1 MLSTAYWITPDDVAV
16 YLFLENTS
24 HQRENEILWDLFE
37 NHKTHIPTEY
47 RSTYLQFKQSVMN
60 LLNIYE
66 LDAVS
71 YDEAA
76 LILMETEHT
85 ALYSEGESDCFDAY
99 FKLIWLQLMYSGITY
114 RKVKLRKLLRDFG
127 YKRRSEKLINC
138 IQQAMDNLNLKVY
151 LRDYIPCNIHNID
164 IDDMIIIRLVDQD
177 INT

>member
-1 MLSTAYWITPDDVAV
+1 MSHTAYWITPDDVAV

-37 NHKTHIPTEY
+37 NHKAHIPTEY
-47 RSTYLQFKQSVMN
+47 GSTYLQFKQSVMN

-85 ALYSEGESDCFDAY
+85 SLYSEEESDCFDLAAIEV
-99 FKLIWLQLMYSGITY
+99 FRHRIPESETEKAAAGFWLQK
-114 RKVKLRKLLRDFG
+114 KVGKTDKPHTAGNR
-127 YKRRSEKLINC
+127 
-138 IQQAMDNLNLKVY
+138 QAGAENVPARICAMQ
-151 LRDYIPCNIHNID
+151 H
-164 IDDMIIIRLVDQD
+164 
-177 INT
+177 

>member
-1 MLSTAYWITPDDVAV
+1 MSHTAYWITPDDVAV

-24 HQRENEILWDLFE
+24 HQRENEILWDVFE

-47 RSTYLQFKQSVMN
+47 GSTYLQFKQSVMN

-85 ALYSEGESDCFDAY
+85 SLYSEEESDCFDAY
-99 FKLIWLQLMYSGITY
+99 FKLIWLQLRYSGIAY

-127 YKRRSEKLINC
+127 YKRRSEKLTSR
-138 IQQAMDNLNLKVY
+138 IQQAIDKLELKTY
-151 LRDYIPCNIHNID
+151 LRGYVPCSID
-164 IDDMIIIRLVDQD
+164 AISLEDVIVIRLSEGSML
-177 INT
+177 

>member
-1 MLSTAYWITPDDVAV
+1 MSHTAYWITPDDVAV

-37 NHKTHIPTEY
+37 NHKAHIPTEY
-47 RSTYLQFKQSVMN
+47 GSTYLQFKQSVMN

-85 ALYSEGESDCFDAY
+85 SLYSEEESDCFDAY
-99 FKLIWLQLMYSGITY
+99 FKLIWLQLRYSGIAY
-114 RKVKLRKLLRDFG
+114 RKLTSR
-127 YKRRSEKLINC
+127 
-138 IQQAMDNLNLKVY
+138 IQQAIDNLELKTY
-151 LRDYIPCNIHNID
+151 LRGYVPCSID
-164 IDDMIIIRLVDQD
+164 AISLEDVIVIRLGEGSML
-177 INT
+177 

>member
-1 MLSTAYWITPDDVAV
+1 MSHTAYWITPDDVAV

-24 HQRENEILWDLFE
+24 HQRENEILWD
-37 NHKTHIPTEY
+37 
-47 RSTYLQFKQSVMN
+47 LQFKQSVMN

-85 ALYSEGESDCFDAY
+85 SLYSEEESDCFDAY
-99 FKLIWLQLMYSGITY
+99 FKLIWLQLRYSGIAY

-127 YKRRSEKLINC
+127 YKRRSESR
-138 IQQAMDNLNLKVY
+138 IQQAIDKLELKTY
-151 LRDYIPCNIHNID
+151 LRGYVPCSID
-164 IDDMIIIRLVDQD
+164 AISLEDVIVIRLSEGSML
-177 INT
+177 